1 MIDTGMEMAIDLTD
15 SIMDEGVV
23 GAVTAGAAIIGVIG
37 AAYMARK
44 NKGTEHDPD
53 AANNKFE
60 KTVRTE
66 LINAVKI
73 KNKNAPK
80 NAVTSIPALVTVGC
94 SDNEIKDFCAKSV
107 SNGKFFSHFISEWR
121 ELAENEAKR
130 SSYNID
136 AAISEL
142 EPFTKSDCC
151 IVYDNG
157 GDDELITSVIFYS
170 KKNNKFYQV
179 SINKSD
185 RPISIVDPKYIMK
198 QLDKEKQYSRGSMQP
213 ASKIYKTI
221 YNELRSGSVNEA
233 FGLFNK
239 KKSDSVSVYDQV
251 AQAAVA
257 IKNGTAGKSVLKYNY
272 TLFLVTD
279 CTEDDIINFWTK
291 YSEKDPEF
299 MKRLESYYDTAD
311 VSDDMARRREEC
323 KKAFREIAKKPYLIL
338 NNNRNY
344 TVMEFFTAS
353 DKKIYHI
360 NFNPDAR
367 YTVDSDPAK
376 PYLQAMRRF
385 VSARPTPDHK
395 EVQKAYQNVRVNEAF
410 SIDPE
415 NDIQTINETVA
426 KRDLFYRLSESEM
439 FQNAN
444 RMAKIN
450 GESVVDVLPR
460 MAVEGQGF
468 SHVELSELDPTVI
481 YELFESNRF
490 RITCKRAM
498 RNLLNSGKVVM
509 VYGDTYRIPTCIP
522 YIVASSGN
530 RVTVYVNITPFTGIN
545 KYGKIVV
552 NQMRNYSGLMAVLF
566 AACVAHEVAEK
577 TRTLP
582 TELLDALVLFYSGM
596 LAKVINGVV
605 HADSIQKETCKYLCA
620 EFALVQMYGTEY
632 GTTLFQRIKNKYF
645 PKLGNLIINS
655 IDDTFNI
662 DGFDNMTSFVEE
674 LKSRYPIMKVL
685 STSIISERWMKSF
698 GSATALSL
706 DYLGYHLYTLCMLLF
721 ESPLVSRMALEPLI
735 DQKKGT
741 EAFKRMQ
748 TIISE

>member
-1 MIDTGMEMAIDLTD
+1 MAIDINESTLIASD
-15 SIMDEGVV
+15 WYYMVKNGVT
-23 GAVTAGAAIIGVIG
+23 GASTPLGYDKLRPQLLKRAKAAKDLERVNYLKRDIKTAVA
-37 AAYMARK
+37 
-44 NKGTEHDPD
+44 
-53 AANNKFE
+53 
-60 KTVRTE
+60 
-66 LINAVKI
+66 
-73 KNKNAPK
+73 
-80 NAVTSIPALVTVGC
+80 
-94 SDNEIKDFCAKSV
+94 
-107 SNGKFFSHFISEWR
+107 
-121 ELAENEAKR
+121 
-130 SSYNID
+130 
-136 AAISEL
+136 
-142 EPFTKSDCC
+142 
-151 IVYDNG
+151 
-157 GDDELITSVIFYS
+157 
-170 KKNNKFYQV
+170 
-179 SINKSD
+179 
-185 RPISIVDPKYIMK
+185 
-198 QLDKEKQYSRGSMQP
+198 QLDRIIVNIERVKDGKPEDLKKYKQVKQWVDKGLTVDMVKTHQKFLQGEYMDALNARAKELKARN
-213 ASKIYKTI
+213 KD
-221 YNELRSGSVNEA
+221 SVNEA
-233 FGLFNK
+233 FGLFNN
-239 KKSDSVSVYDQV
+239 KKSNSVSVYDQV
-251 AQAAVA
+251 TQAALA
-257 IKNGTAGKSVLKYNY
+257 IKNGTAGKNVLKYNY

-279 CTEDDIINFWTK
+279 CTEDDLINFWTK

-311 VSDDMARRREEC
+311 VDEDMARRREEC

-353 DKKIYHI
+353 DKKLYHI

-395 EVQKAYQNVRVNEAF
+395 EVQKAYQNRSKMNEAF
-410 SIDPE
+410 SIDLE
-415 NDIQTINETVA
+415 NDDFQTINETVA

-450 GESVVDVLPR
+450 GEAVVDVLPR

-596 LAKVINGVV
+596 LTKVINGVV
-605 HADSIQKETCKYLCA
+605 HADSIQKETCRYLCA